1 MALVVP
7 RFRVYD
13 DTESIPHPLALA
25 LQKRPEPQFTV
36 FWDLLPFR
44 SPIRQL
50 TYEIASR
57 SITAREV
64 VLQNAILTSDTDIDL
79 DSTTKT
85 RISIGTPLFHPATK
99 QIFIMGDDYSTTTG
113 TGTIRSVV
121 QRPGGSRTQVNAG
134 LTLYALATSEHFDK
148 VLGESRVEATSKITN
163 YIQDTTEVLSW
174 GLADLKEAR
183 RWGVDKQMRLN
194 ERMRDIM
201 KDLNKAV
208 MYNAPLAAASGVSS
222 MTCGF
227 DYAVENN
234 GLVVDADTSGTAN
247 LADIRGVLKTLV
259 QNGAGPAD
267 GIAVHMSSSAYFA
280 YEEAGLQDFNLQLSA
295 EEAVFVGNSVKG
307 ISIAG
312 LGPVPFYPDATV
324 VDDRVRVLA
333 TAHAGKAYYQGVGE
347 GATLESPHVE
357 PEPNQ
362 TTSKVEVTSWQ
373 QKWGTV
379 WENTDKVHAILDNT
393 GL

>member
-1 MALVVP
+1 M
-7 RFRVYD
+7 
-13 DTESIPHPLALA
+13 
-25 LQKRPEPQFTV
+25 KRPEPVYSV

-50 TYEIASR
+50 TYELGSR

-85 RISIGTPLFHPATK
+85 RIQPGTPLFHVSTK
-99 QIFIMGDDYSTTTG
+99 QIFIMGDDYSTSTG

-134 LTLYALATSEHFDK
+134 QTLLVLAVSEHFDK
-148 VLGESRVEATSKITN
+148 VLGEGRVEATSKITN

-174 GLADLKEAR
+174 GLADLREAR
-183 RWGVDKQMRLN
+183 RWNIDKQTRLN

-201 KDLNKAV
+201 KDLNRAAI
-208 MYNAPLAAASGVSS
+208 YNAPLAAASGVSA

-234 GLVVDADTSGTAN
+234 GLVVNAGTSGTAD
-247 LADIRGVLKTLV
+247 LADIRGILKSLV
-259 QNGAGPAD
+259 ANGASPTD
-267 GIAVHMSSSAYFA
+267 GIVIHMSSTAYYA
-280 YEEAGLQDFNLQLSA
+280 YEEVGLQDINLQGQPEQS
-295 EEAVFVGNSVKG
+295 FVIGNTVKG
-307 ISIAG
+307 VHFSG
-312 LGPVPFYPDATV
+312 LGFVPFYPDFTLT
-324 VDDRVRVLA
+324 DGRVRFIA
-333 TAHAGKAYYQGVGE
+333 TGHAGKAYYQGVGE
-347 GATLESPHVE
+347 GAFLESPHIE
-357 PEPNQ
+357 DEPNQ
-362 TTSKVEVTSWQ
+362 STSKVQVTSWQ

-379 WENTDKVHAILDNT
+379 WENTDKLHAILDNT